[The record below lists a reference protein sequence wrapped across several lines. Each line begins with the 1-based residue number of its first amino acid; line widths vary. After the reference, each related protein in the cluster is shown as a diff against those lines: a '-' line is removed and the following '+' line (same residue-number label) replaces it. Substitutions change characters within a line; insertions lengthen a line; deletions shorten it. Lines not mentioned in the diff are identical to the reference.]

1 MNLNEKMDK
10 IMNWIQITQAR
21 IDSQAK
27 ENDLRY
33 KQIIGELGNISNRLQ
48 NLEKDVKGI
57 KSAIIDNSKDMFNKL
72 SYDKNE
78 GN

>member
-10 IMNWIQITQAR
+10 TMNLIQIILAR
-21 IDSQAK
+21 IDYQAQ
-27 ENDLRY
+27 ENGLRY
-33 KQIIGELGNISNRLQ
+33 NQITGELGNISNRLQ

-72 SYDKNE
+72 SYEKNE

>member
-21 IDSQAK
+21 IDNQAK

-72 SYDKNE
+72 SYVLT
-78 GN
+78 

>member
-1 MNLNEKMDK
+1 
-10 IMNWIQITQAR
+10 MNWIQITQAR

-33 KQIIGELGNISNRLQ
+33 KQIIGELGNISNRLKK
-48 NLEKDVKGI
+48 NEKDVKGI

-72 SYDKNE
+72 SYEENE